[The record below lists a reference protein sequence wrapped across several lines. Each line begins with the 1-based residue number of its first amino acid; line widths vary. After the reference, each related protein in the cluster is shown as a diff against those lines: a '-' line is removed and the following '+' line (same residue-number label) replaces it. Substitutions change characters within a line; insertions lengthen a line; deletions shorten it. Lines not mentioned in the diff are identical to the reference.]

1 MTASKYWRQR
11 DLQNATKLYEY
22 SNRQAQLVTRWF
34 SRAAKDMDAKIRDY
48 YRKYAANNQ
57 LTYQQAKEPLH
68 DKTALFE
75 LQENYEKLLAVA
87 PSDPVVNS
95 WLTRLHT
102 AKTINRQEYLKAQ
115 LDMIASEVYGQYAE
129 VTAETVNRLFEEC
142 YYKSLFDQQQLVG
155 FGSGFNRLS
164 MNFIQAATGTA
175 WSGKSYSQRIW
186 GEQRVTLARYMNR
199 IITTGVLEGNSN
211 QMMSAQLQKAM
222 STSAYNARRLIRTEG
237 SYAANRGSL
246 LGYREFGTEQYEF
259 LATLDF
265 KTSTICRGLDGRVF
279 DVADAQPGVNMPPM
293 HPFCRST
300 TVPYVPDEEF
310 DATDTRAARNGAGET
325 YRVPASMKYPDW
337 YKAHVAPFKEELLAE
352 KKYKAGRADA
362 AQWQRYRERI
372 PENAPGT
379 LDKFQTLKYTGD
391 NAWGAMKATYRGAG
405 RSPLT
410 YEEEAALLR
419 YVSGE
424 SYLLN
429 AKLRGNMALTPYEQG
444 LCLQLDA
451 ALKKLPVFEG
461 AVTRSMVMDRDSL
474 TLFMKGVLPGN
485 TLSFPSYT
493 STSVLEGYHESPTVL
508 LRLISHTGRDAREI
522 NETEGEVLFG
532 RDANFRVDNVYDKDG
547 VIIIEAEEIV

>member
-1 MTASKYWRQR
+1 MTAREYWRQR
-11 DLQNATKLYEY
+11 DLQNATKLHEY

-48 YRKYAANNQ
+48 YRKYAADNRI
-57 LTYQQAKEPLH
+57 TYQQAKESLH

-102 AKTINRQEYLKAQ
+102 AKAINRQEHLKAQ

-186 GEQRVTLARYMNR
+186 GEQRVALARYMNR

-237 SYAANRGSL
+237 SYVANRGSL

-300 TVPYVPDEEF
+300 TVPYVPNEEF

-337 YKAHVAPFKEELLAE
+337 YKTHVAPFKEEQLAE

-379 LDKFQTLKYTGD
+379 LDKFQTLKYTDSSEYD
-391 NAWGAMKATYRGAG
+391 NLKREYRHTNYYNTH
-405 RSPLT
+405 LT
-410 YEEEAALLR
+410 QDEQAAVSS
-419 YVSGE
+419 YVSGV
-424 SYLLN
+424 YTLN
-429 AKLRGNMALTPYEQG
+429 AKLRNGISLDTNEQNYVQ
-444 LCLQLDA
+444 QLDS
-451 ALKKLPVFEG
+451 ALAKLPVFEG
-461 AVTRSMVMDRDSL
+461 SVFRTLVLDKKEQYLLARQALTGSL
-474 TLFMKGVLPGN
+474 HF
-485 TLSFPSYT
+485 SSYT
-493 STSVLEGYHESPTVL
+493 SASTLDDYHNLPNAVLN
-508 LRLISHTGRDAREI
+508 LISKNGRDLRAVNKNEQEI
-522 NETEGEVLFG
+522 LFRRNTSFAVL
-532 RDANFRVDNVYDKDG
+532 NVQINDG
-547 VIIIEAEEIV
+547 ILLIEAEELP